1 MLFGKITFFFAHKLV
16 MLSNNKIFSYLQID
30 KIV

>member
-1 MLFGKITFFFAHKLV
+1 MARENHLFFAHKLV